1 MQQGVP
7 LLLEADCAT
16 QKSRHIFGNQ
26 DSTGW
31 LYEMLQFNPDLR
43 VMIVSCRIVHALD
56 VQRDLAPLG
65 FQLYSDRADQDSSDK
80 RVVCQL
86 NSIVHYMG
94 SGDYDI
100 VIL

>member
-1 MQQGVP
+1 MP
-7 LLLEADCAT
+7 LFLEADCAT

-56 VQRDLAPLG
+56 VQRDLAPTSVSLG
-65 FQLYSDRADQDSSDK
+65 DGGSHSSSLESSARPRA
-80 RVVCQL
+80 CQ
-86 NSIVHYMG
+86 
-94 SGDYDI
+94 
-100 VIL
+100 